1 MPGSGSVPRL
11 VEHPGDVVV
20 GRDEPA
26 TLRCEAVGQPRPE
39 ITWIKDGAPV
49 RTAPADQSSHRV
61 LLPSG
66 ALFFLKAVQS
76 GTEDDRGTY
85 WCRATNSDGE
95 VESRKAQL
103 DIASKI
109 SINNARYNVSL

>member
-1 MPGSGSVPRL
+1 MSGCGSVPRL

-39 ITWIKDGAPV
+39 ITWLKDGVPV
-49 RTAPADQSSHRV
+49 RTAPADPTSHRV

-66 ALFFLKAVQS
+66 SLFFLRAVQS
-76 GTEDDRGTY
+76 GAEDDRGTY
-85 WCRATNSDGE
+85 WCRAANAEGE

-109 SINNARYNVSL
+109 SLNDGRYKVSV